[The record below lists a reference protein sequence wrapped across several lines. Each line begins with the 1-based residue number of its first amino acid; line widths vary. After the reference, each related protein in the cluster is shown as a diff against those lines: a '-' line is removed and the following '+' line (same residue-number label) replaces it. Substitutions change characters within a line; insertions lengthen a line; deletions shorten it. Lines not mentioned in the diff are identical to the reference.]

1 MAHGPAVW
9 LPVAQFGATVFLGIG
24 AFWLARRQWVTA
36 SEKLKLDLYER
47 RDKILDVVLHDLNEV
62 IQQHDGHH
70 APLGMTRYN
79 LVRLK
84 TFFGGRTE
92 RYVDELIGALTPTIV
107 NYKRQTP
114 EERKDPA
121 SKAEREEFERFS
133 NLILRLTPRL
143 QDSALADMKI
153 RVPSH
158 RPWFSEVLAGLSYA
172 KRKSLE

>member
-36 SEKLKLDLYER
+36 NEKLKLDLYER
-47 RDKILDVVLHDLNEV
+47 RDKVLYSVLQDLYEV
-62 IQQHDGHH
+62 IQHGADNH
-70 APLGMTRYN
+70 ASLGATRYN

-84 TFFGGRTE
+84 TFFSGRTE
-92 RYVDELIGALTPTIV
+92 RYVDQLLAIFTPSVILYRRPV
-107 NYKRQTP
+107 P

-121 SKAEREEFERFS
+121 FRKEQDEMERFWD
-133 NLILRLTPRL
+133 LVLKITPLL

-153 RVPSH
+153 RVPSQE
-158 RPWFSEVLAGLSYA
+158 PWFIEASAKFFSA
-172 KRKSLE
+172 KRRVSK